1 VYGRYIN
8 RPIIQNHDS
17 DDGWE
22 WGEAHRICLREA
34 FHFTKVPSE
43 AEDIAQDALLRAWR
57 YREKLRDKT
66 RLKEWLTSIVRRE
79 AFREFE
85 RVRPDPIG
93 MQMIELKLEKAVDD
107 EHVVETVE
115 QADIRAAIGRL
126 SEREQQLL
134 RLRYDEDL
142 TESAISRRLS
152 IPEGTVKVRLHRARH
167 KLRRAIGR

>member
-1 VYGRYIN
+1 MYGRYIN

-34 FHFTKVPSE
+34 YFFAKSPNE

-57 YREKLRDKT
+57 YRSKLRDKA

-79 AFREFE
+79 AFREHE

-93 MQMIELKLEKAVDD
+93 MGTIELSMEVAGDD
-107 EHVVETVE
+107 HVVDTVE
-115 QADIRAAIGRL
+115 WADIRAAIGCL

-134 RLRYDEDL
+134 RMRYDEDL
-142 TESAISRRLS
+142 TESTISRRLS

-167 KLRRAIGR
+167 KLRRAIGQ

>member
-1 VYGRYIN
+1 MYGRYIN

-22 WGEAHRICLREA
+22 WGKAHKICLREA
-34 FHFTKVPSE
+34 YFYAKSPSE
-43 AEDIAQDALLRAWR
+43 AEDIAQDALIRAWR
-57 YREKLRDKT
+57 YRSKLRNKA

-79 AFREFE
+79 AFREHE
-85 RVRPDPIG
+85 RVRPDPVG
-93 MQMIELKLEKAVDD
+93 MRMIESTVEAADD
-107 EHVVETVE
+107 ERVVDTVE
-115 QADIRAAIGRL
+115 RADIRAAIGRL

-134 RLRYDEDL
+134 RMRYDEDL

-167 KLRRAIGR
+167 KLRRAIGQ

>member
-1 VYGRYIN
+1 MN
-8 RPIIQNHDS
+8 RPIIQKHDS

-22 WGEAHRICLREA
+22 WGEARRICLREA
-34 FHFTKVPSE
+34 YHFAKNAAE
-43 AEDIAQDALLRAWR
+43 ADDIAQDALIRAWR
-57 YREKLRDKT
+57 YRGKLRDKA

-93 MQMIELKLEKAVDD
+93 MQTIELTLDAVDD
-107 EHVVETVE
+107 ERVVETVE
-115 QADIRAAIGRL
+115 RADIRAAIGRL

-167 KLRRAIGR
+167 KLRREMAE

>member
-1 VYGRYIN
+1 MN
-8 RPIIQNHDS
+8 RPIIQKHDS
-17 DDGWE
+17 EDDGWE

-34 FHFTKVPSE
+34 YHFAKNPTD
-43 AEDIAQDALLRAWR
+43 AADIAQDALIRAWR
-57 YREKLRDKT
+57 YRGKLRDKD

-93 MQMIELKLEKAVDD
+93 METIELTQDAADD

-115 QADIRAAIGRL
+115 RADIRAAIGRL

-134 RLRYDEDL
+134 HLRYDEDL

-167 KLRRAIGR
+167 KLRREIAD